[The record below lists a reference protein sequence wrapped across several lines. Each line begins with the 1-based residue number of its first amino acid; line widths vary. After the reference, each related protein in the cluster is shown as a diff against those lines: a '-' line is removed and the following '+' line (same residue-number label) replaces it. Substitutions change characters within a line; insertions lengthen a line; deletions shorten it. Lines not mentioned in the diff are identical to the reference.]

1 VITNDKQSQNLEEKI
16 GKGRTTN
23 LVSFDVM
30 EYIIKEEF
38 LSKLDLFQNEKLK
51 LSRIIKKK
59 ILKKSKYC
67 LISFHNVESKIQ

>member
-1 VITNDKQSQNLEEKI
+1 MITNDKQSQNLEEKI